1 MRIEIY
7 SDGGCSPNPG
17 IGGFAFIVR
26 LVDGDKSATAGLAN
40 FEEYTTN
47 NRMELTGIIE
57 AFKSIRK
64 IGDSIKDAEI
74 VVTSDSSYCIRP
86 FTEGWIFKWKMSDF
100 YKHGEAMPNRELW
113 VELDELIKGLNIRWN
128 WVKGHNGHYYNEIC
142 DMYAVKSYKTK
153 KPYTLKF
160 EQ

>member
-26 LVDGDKSATAGLAN
+26 LVDGEKSAAAGLAN
-40 FEEYTTN
+40 FEECTTN

-74 VVTSDSSYCIRP
+74 IVTSDSSYCIRP
-86 FTEGWIFKWKMSDF
+86 FTEGWIYKWKMNDF
-100 YKHGEAMPNRELW
+100 YKHGEAIPNRELW

-142 DMYAVKSYKTK
+142 DTYAVKSYKTK